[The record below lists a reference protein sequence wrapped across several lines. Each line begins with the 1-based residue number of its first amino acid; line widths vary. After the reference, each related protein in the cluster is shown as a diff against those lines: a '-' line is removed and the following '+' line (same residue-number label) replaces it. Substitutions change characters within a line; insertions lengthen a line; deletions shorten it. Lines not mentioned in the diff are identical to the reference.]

1 MTHKEHPLRNNS
13 CLQLHQQ
20 VSPYIKCYLADS
32 SVEMYHR
39 HICVHSTEDLKVL
52 KDSLIF
58 LNLWPLALQEP
69 ISEQNFEDYVTTLT
83 DIYTN
88 QEHYQIPESKT
99 LLENINQAVQGIQ
112 V

>member
-1 MTHKEHPLRNNS
+1 M
-13 CLQLHQQ
+13 
-20 VSPYIKCYLADS
+20 
-32 SVEMYHR
+32 
-39 HICVHSTEDLKVL
+39 
-52 KDSLIF
+52 
-58 LNLWPLALQEP
+58 QEP

-88 QEHYQIPESKT
+88 QEQYQIPENKT

>member
-1 MTHKEHPLRNNS
+1 MLPAWNKGLETSPI
-13 CLQLHQQ
+13 CLH
-20 VSPYIKCYLADS
+20 
-32 SVEMYHR
+32 
-39 HICVHSTEDLKVL
+39 
-52 KDSLIF
+52 
-58 LNLWPLALQEP
+58 LWPLASQEP

-88 QEHYQIPESKT
+88 QEQYQIPENKT